1 MNKEHGIMKNHVK
14 SIKNSMKRLGCM
26 LILSAIILSISTA
39 VTSENSAANIVKTWK
54 AGWNLGNSLDVI
66 DYKRS
71 GSPTY
76 YETLWGNPLTTKKVF
91 ESVKTAGFDVV
102 RIPVTW
108 YDHTDQA
115 GNIDAEW
122 MNRVKTVVNMA
133 MDTGLYCI
141 INVHHDVGETAW
153 IKADPDEKE
162 IMQQRLQK
170 LWQQIAVSFQEY
182 DDRLL
187 FEGFNEIL
195 DQKNSWTDPSDE
207 ELQVVNDLNQLFVD
221 TVRATGG
228 KNSNRILVV
237 NPYASSTVLNVLRAF
252 EVPHDSVENRI
263 IVSVHFYSNN
273 AKDIDAM
280 FSRVQNKFLDL
291 EIPVIIGE
299 CGMRRDAC
307 KDEHSN
313 SERIEYAE
321 NIFGKAR
328 EYNIGCLWWDD
339 GGIYDSSD
347 DIDNYALINRKN
359 GTWYDKELIQRIVHY
374 NLHQ

>member
-1 MNKEHGIMKNHVK
+1 MKNHVK

-26 LILSAIILSISTA
+26 LILSAIVLSISTA
-39 VTSENSAANIVKTWK
+39 VTSENSAANVVKTWK

-91 ESVKTAGFDVV
+91 ESVKAAGFDVV

-122 MNRVKTVVNMA
+122 MDRVKTVVNMA

-153 IKADPDEKE
+153 IKADPDQKE

-170 LWQQIAVSFQEY
+170 LWQQIAESFQEY

-252 EVPHDSVENRI
+252 EVPHDSVENKI

-307 KDEHSN
+307 KDEQSN

-328 EYNIGCLWWDD
+328 EFNIGCFWWDD

-347 DIDNYALINRKN
+347 DIDNYALLNRKN
-359 GTWYDKELIQRIVHY
+359 GTWYDKELVQQIVHY
-374 NLHQ
+374 NLNQ